1 MIGQGL
7 KKGTEIFMRILDA
20 WPFLADPLMIVLR
33 STVYFW
39 EEGGVERVGMGR
51 VKTRPKAV
59 LANPTRTIFQ
69 RT

>member
-39 EEGGVERVGMGR
+39 EEGGVEREDHSSEIRGFR
-51 VKTRPKAV
+51 ST
-59 LANPTRTIFQ
+59 
-69 RT
+69 